1 MVTDEFINQGIEIVK
16 DEEELAIELEE
27 EEVIPP
33 PAQEDD
39 LMVESTT
46 NIETGIGKIEVKN
59 HDQPGFPTKKQD
71 YEKNK
76 TRSKSNSVLFGSGL
90 EHGRC
95 SS

>member
-1 MVTDEFINQGIEIVK
+1 VERSS
-16 DEEELAIELEE
+16 
-27 EEVIPP
+27 VIWTLGGFFWGGG
-33 PAQEDD
+33 AG
-39 LMVESTT
+39 VE
-46 NIETGIGKIEVKN
+46 NHAEMIGKIEVKN